1 MLRHREPI
9 DRDRPIPA
17 GVARHVAVQLDDIDR
32 RIIEALRRDGR
43 LSVRALADEVR
54 ISRAN
59 AYTRLERLTSSGAI
73 TGFTATVDP
82 AKIGLGTSAYITL
95 TVRQNSWRELKAR
108 LQAIPEVHHMALVG
122 GEFDV
127 ILLVR
132 AADNTA
138 LREVVLN
145 ELQAIPEVLATR
157 TSLVFEDVENVG
169 LTGGR

>member
-1 MLRHREPI
+1 MLRKSEPI
-9 DRDRPIPA
+9 DRDRPFPR
-17 GVARHVAVQLDDIDR
+17 GVARQVAVQLDDIDR
-32 RIIEALRRDGR
+32 RIIDALRRDGR
-43 LSVRALADEVR
+43 LSVRALAEEVS

-82 AKIGLGTSAYITL
+82 AAIGLGTSAYVTL

-132 AADNTA
+132 AADNAA
-138 LREVVLN
+138 LRDVVLN

-157 TSLVFEDVENVG
+157 TSLVFEDVENV
-169 LTGGR
+169 TAR